1 MESFALCRYQFG
13 TFISMERHMNMMN
26 NSKKLTTCSLLRHR
40 DEAKFFDS
48 VHPSET
54 IKAANSDKLLKQW
67 LCRSSDDLETTI
79 MRYL

>member
-1 MESFALCRYQFG
+1 MEGQ
-13 TFISMERHMNMMN
+13 NVN
-26 NSKKLTTCSLLRHR
+26 KSKNLTTCSLLCQE